1 MEPIM
6 NQAQLREQIA
16 DHFNES
22 ELQNLCYDL
31 NAKFEDLPGKT
42 HRDKARE
49 LIEYCHRY
57 GRLDDLLQQC
67 QTLRPHLSW
76 ELESLPQPDYNLVSD
91 NHKPRPTLLRIIIFS
106 FLAVIGFAILLIY
119 IIKFSPF
126 AAPPASPAAP
136 QSEASRSPTA
146 ASTPME
152 MELVAD
158 PDCFEQFFQG
168 IPSERIT
175 TLEDGIDDFSVI
187 KTEQSKDEEFGL
199 LFTSFNQP
207 LGAMRVFPFPHN
219 NMLKITA
226 VVDARCQPVA
236 DYAEIDSGF
245 GENSMGGGD
254 EVILHFGTATEY
266 FFSLYFYQYSQEDT
280 IEASFRQLPP

>member
-1 MEPIM
+1 M

-49 LIEYCHRY
+49 LIEYCHRH
-57 GRLDDLLQQC
+57 GLMDDLLQQC

-76 ELESLPQPDYNLVSD
+76 ELESLPQPDYNLLSD
-91 NHKPRPTLLRIIIFS
+91 IQKPRPVFLRNIIFS
-106 FLAVIGFAILLIY
+106 FLAVIGFAALLIY
-119 IIKFSPF
+119 IIKFSPL
-126 AAPPASPAAP
+126 ASSPASPAAP
-136 QSEASRSPTA
+136 GPEAAHSTAA

-158 PDCFEQFFQG
+158 PECFEQFFQG
-168 IPSERIT
+168 IPPERIT
-175 TLEDGIDDFSVI
+175 ALEDGIDDFSVI
-187 KTEQSKDEEFGL
+187 KTEQPKDEEFGL

-236 DYAEIDSGF
+236 DYAEIDTGF

-254 EVILHFGTATEY
+254 EVFLHFGTATEY
-266 FFSLYFYQYSQEDT
+266 FFSLYYHQYAEEDT
-280 IEASFRQLPP
+280 IEASFRQLSP